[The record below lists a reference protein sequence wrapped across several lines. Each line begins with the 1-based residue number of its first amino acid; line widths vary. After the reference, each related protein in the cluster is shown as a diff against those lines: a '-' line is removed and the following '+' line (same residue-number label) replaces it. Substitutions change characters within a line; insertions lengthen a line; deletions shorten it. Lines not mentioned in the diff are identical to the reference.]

1 MYLLIMSLVASLSL
15 MPPVLKTLSHR
26 VACLASPVKQGGKM
40 EEKVGEVN
48 AEDFRNKQKRI
59 CPVRNI

>member
-1 MYLLIMSLVASLSL
+1 